1 LGMPAETKAA
11 LMASLSGLALAV
23 TSFFKVLSTAS
34 LVASTAGSTLAVAT
48 GAKEDGTLEGLLAG
62 KAGPVQA
69 VIANAVAASTDK
81 PATRILLAAAM
92 AATPRSG
99 NVPLLIT

>member
-1 LGMPAETKAA
+1 M
-11 LMASLSGLALAV
+11 

-34 LVASTAGSTLAVAT
+34 LVSSTAGSMLAVAS
-48 GAKEDGTLEGLLAG
+48 GAKEDGALEGLLAG
-62 KAGPVQA
+62 KAVPVQA

-81 PATRILLAAAM
+81 PATRILLAAAV